1 MPVTIENPNLNE
13 QQVLMLRLLTNPLPE
28 ADFAQVRRFIVKLL
42 ARQIDSTVEKW
53 ELDNNIS
60 EENYEKLNNEHFR
73 SKPAK

>member
-13 QQVLMLRLLTNPLPE
+13 QQMLMLRLLTNPLPE

-53 ELDNNIS
+53 ELDNNVS
-60 EENYEKLNNEHFR
+60 EETYEKLSTEHFR